1 MRHLGTDRTARRLA
15 FCLVLALLVILVA
28 IFADF
33 LAPQDPYTQDMSQAL
48 QAPSS
53 EHLLGTDTHGRDV
66 LSRVIAGARL
76 SVLSALALVGI
87 VCVAGSAIGMLCGW
101 FGGALDTILLRI
113 GDLFLA
119 FPGMVLAI
127 AVAGLLGG
135 GMGNAILALIL
146 VSWPKYARLARSQ
159 TLTVRNAP
167 YITAAIL
174 AGNSPAKLLLRHILP
189 NIAGPLLV
197 TAALDI
203 GTMMME
209 LAGLSFLGLG
219 AQTPAAEWGSMMSK
233 GRSMIQTAPWTILA
247 PGGAIFVTVLIF
259 NLLGDTLRDYLDP
272 RRSRRSPERR
282 HPMKKRRFLALFC
295 LILALA
301 ALLTGCGSSNDNA
314 ASTDDGSGESVF
326 RYGTV
331 AYGPEMGNAGLNP
344 HDNYSGWS
352 TVRYGVGE
360 TLFRFTETMQ
370 LEPWLAERWQ
380 WLDNDYSLE
389 IQLRQDVTFSSGR
402 AMDGQA
408 VKECL
413 EHLIAVHDRAPGDL
427 KIASIAAD
435 GYTVTITC
443 TEPNPALPNYLSDP
457 YGAIIDMDFGQDG
470 VDENRNVAGTGPF
483 VAYEVADD
491 HIYLEKNENY
501 WGGEVKTDRVEVTSI
516 PDGDTLTM
524 ALQGGQLDAA
534 QGLPYASISL
544 FSDESRYTISSADTS
559 RVFFGAFNFDS
570 PVLADASVRRAIAM
584 AIDKDSFTEVLLHG
598 NGTPA
603 TGPFPASFAFGA
615 DQVTAPGYDPDGARA
630 LLEEA
635 GWTDTDGDGY
645 VDQGGEP
652 LTIRWLTYPG
662 RQELPILAE
671 AAQATLKDIGIQVEV
686 NCSANHLDA
695 LESGDW
701 DVYVSAFVAAPT
713 GDPAYFFTTH
723 CLSDSVKNRGSY
735 ESEEL
740 EAMAAEL
747 RSTFNPD
754 RQAELAVAMSQQLL
768 DDDAFFFTSY
778 LRMNFV
784 MRTGVTGFTA
794 HPSDYYEITAQ
805 LQVS

>member
-1 MRHLGTDRTARRLA
+1 MKRLCSDRTGRRLA
-15 FCLVLALLVILVA
+15 LCLVLALLVILTA
-28 IFADF
+28 IFADA
-33 LAPQDPYTQDMSQAL
+33 LAPQDPYAQDMSQAL
-48 QAPSS
+48 QPPSA

-76 SVLSALALVGI
+76 SVFSALGLVAAVCI
-87 VCVAGSAIGMLCGW
+87 VGSAAGILCGW
-101 FGGALDTILLRI
+101 FGGVLDTVLLRI

-135 GMGNAILALIL
+135 GMGNAMLALAL

-159 TLTVRNAP
+159 TLSVRNAP
-167 YITAAIL
+167 YITAAVM
-174 AGNSPAKLLLRHILP
+174 AGNRPGQLMVRHILP

-203 GTMMME
+203 GAMMME

-219 AQTPAAEWGSMMSK
+219 AQSPAAEWGSMMSK

-247 PGGAIFVTVLIF
+247 PGGAIFLTVLIF

-272 RRSRRSPERR
+272 RRSRRQSERR
-282 HPMKKRRFLALFC
+282 PSMKRKNRRIALLC
-295 LILALA
+295 LVLILA
-301 ALLTGCGSSNDNA
+301 ALLTACGNSGTQTS
-314 ASTDDGSGESVF
+314 DGSDESVF

-331 AYGPEMGNAGLNP
+331 AYGPEMGNTGLNP
-344 HDNYSGWS
+344 HDNYTGWS

-360 TLFRFTETMQ
+360 TLFRFSESME
-370 LEPWLAERWQ
+370 LEPWLAESWQ
-380 WLDNDYSLE
+380 WLDDTTLE

-402 AMDGQA
+402 QMDGEA

-413 EHLIAVHDRAPGDL
+413 ENLIAVHDRAPGDL
-427 KIASIAAD
+427 KIASIDAD

-443 TEPNPALPNYLSDP
+443 SEPNPALPNYLSDP
-457 YGAIIDMDFGQDG
+457 YGAIIDMSYGTDG

-491 HIYLEKNENY
+491 HIYLQKNENY
-501 WGGEVKTDRVEVTSI
+501 WGGEVLTDRVEVTSI
-516 PDGDTLTM
+516 TDGDTLTM
-524 ALQGGQLDAA
+524 ALQSGQLDAV

-544 FSDESRYTISSADTS
+544 FSDESKYTISSADTS

-570 PVLADASVRRAIAM
+570 PVLSDARVRRAIAM
-584 AIDKDSFTEVLLHG
+584 AIDKESFTEVLLHG

-615 DQVTAPGYDPDGARA
+615 DAVTAPGYDPDAARA
-630 LLEEA
+630 LLAEA

-645 VDQGGEP
+645 VDKDGQP
-652 LTIRWLTYPG
+652 LTIRWVTYPG

-686 NCSANHLDA
+686 NSTANHLA
-695 LESGDW
+695 VLEDGDW

-723 CLSDSVKNRGSY
+723 CLKDSVKNRGGY
-735 ESEEL
+735 ESDAL
-740 EAMAAEL
+740 EALAAEL
-747 RSTFNPD
+747 RSTFDED
-754 RQAELAVAMSQQLL
+754 RRAELAVEMSQQLL

-778 LRMNFV
+778 LKMNFV
-784 MRTGVTGFTA
+784 MQSDVQGFTA

-805 LQVS
+805 LQVG